1 MLCYV
6 FERQVKDLY
15 KEFFFLIVL
24 CLVFTPLI
32 GYQVSLVDSPIR
44 RLSMVA
50 GILDD
55 HLTTEERCVFTTFCL
70 VKKLNDKDLRLLTLK
85 LGVNPSS
92 IEKSL
97 SNCKQSGAVVM
108 SLPKF

>member
-6 FERQVKDLY
+6 FERQVKALH
-15 KEFFFLIVL
+15 KEVFFLVLVL

-44 RLSMVA
+44 RLSMVV

-55 HLTTEERCVFTTFCL
+55 HLTTEERLGSSSFVIF
-70 VKKLNDKDLRLLTLK
+70 DLFLSSPGTNLLSRNERSKNL
-85 LGVNPSS
+85 
-92 IEKSL
+92 
-97 SNCKQSGAVVM
+97 M
-108 SLPKF
+108 SLPFRDGKLMIFKVGIIQ